1 MAEDITFNDLV
12 ALSRIGPDTTVEKY
26 GGLINSS
33 FFDSAN
39 VLGTLSQKKL
49 ISFTTSPGGQN
60 PITVTDTGKQLLANA
75 AERANADVDNLDLTI
90 LIQIKG
96 GKKAPSEVAT
106 SMNVSSMDLAMHL
119 NRLQKQGYISY
130 EFRSGNLALS
140 LSEKGFSLA
149 SSGALP
155 KPPPPD
161 IAAPQVPSAAMPT
174 PVTPP
179 MQQPQ
184 QQPPQPAPVQ
194 PQIPLQQPTQQT
206 TKGKRNAETIIAV
219 LVAIV
224 VILLVVM
231 LVKYGII

>member
-96 GKKAPSEVAT
+96 GKKAPSEVTT

-130 EFRSGNLALS
+130 EFRAGNLALS

-149 SSGALP
+149 SSGVLP

-161 IAAPQVPSAAMPT
+161 IAAPQAPPAAMQT
-174 PVTPP
+174 PAAPP

-184 QQPPQPAPVQ
+184 QPAPGQ
-194 PQIPLQQPTQQT
+194 PQIPPQQPAQQT
-206 TKGKRNAETIIAV
+206 TKGKHNAETIIAV
-219 LVAIV
+219 LVVIV